1 MSDIN
6 QSLLQWAEEQTDLP
20 AETETDF
27 SSLGELRPTLVRA
40 SAGSGKTYQLTARL
54 LRILLQGAAPE
65 TILATTFTRKAAG
78 EILSRVLLSLAKAA
92 DENDDEG
99 SLESLRSQVGL
110 PTLPRSACLN
120 LLDTLLRNMHR
131 LRICTLDSLFAQIAR
146 SFPFELNLPPAW
158 RLTDEIEEVW
168 MRERAIDQTIT
179 SLDRG
184 EIVSLLSMLGKGEVK
199 RSVTRELMNVVETAY
214 AIQRQADKKAWAKI
228 STPKLPESAAITKAA
243 GEMLTATPKQKT
255 LKAKLQKMGSSLE
268 SRDFACLDGETL
280 ITNIAKSKITGDPI
294 KFGRSVFPD
303 GLQDAFSVLYAIA
316 RSEMLRLLKAQ
327 NEATG
332 SVLQTYDFQIN
343 SLKQA
348 KRALGFDDVSI
359 RLANQF
365 ASLDERSLSMRMDG
379 AVDHLLLDEFQDTS
393 PIQWQ
398 VLRPLALACASGA
411 SDSGQEILTTVA
423 AENAR
428 QVPRSFFCVGDTKQA
443 IYGWRGG
450 VAEIFDAVAQE
461 VPEVEEVSQ
470 NQSFRSSPVIME
482 AVNAIFPRLSKH
494 PIVVD
499 ADPANRA
506 DKSAYE
512 ADAIL
517 QFANRFPEHV
527 TARESLPGHAR
538 FVTSRASD
546 GGADEK
552 RQIVFEDAAIIAKD
566 LVDTAPNKNVGIL
579 TRTNQGVAEMI
590 YLLEQMK
597 VDVSQEG
604 GNPLTD
610 SAAVEI
616 VLSSLMMAEHPGDRR
631 WALHATST
639 TLSEIEDF
647 GPDWIRSMTDDIGI
661 AETVEVLA
669 AQLAPVCDDRDT
681 MRLKQLT
688 RLAIQYET
696 NAAPRLRDF
705 VRMVREKRVE
715 RPQAAPVRVMTVH
728 QSKGLEF
735 DSVILPQLESDLVRA
750 STKPVAMSASPDRP
764 PEGLTRYV
772 GSNHWHF
779 LSRDWQQAFGAATS
793 SSMTEAMCLMYV
805 AMTRSRQSLH
815 MVIPPARKA
824 QYNTKTAA
832 SLVFHALEC
841 DEDPT
846 QPETVLWEIG
856 DPNWMEK

>member
-6 QSLLQWAEEQTDLP
+6 QSLLQWAEEQASESSAADDLP
-20 AETETDF
+20 ADLDV

-78 EILSRVLLSLAKAA
+78 EILSRVLVSLAKAA
-92 DENDDEG
+92 DAEDNEG

-110 PTLPRSACLN
+110 PTLPRSACLK
-120 LLDTLLRNMHR
+120 LLDLLLRNIHR

-158 RLTDEIEEVW
+158 RLTDEIEEGW
-168 MRERAIDQTIT
+168 MRERAIDQTIA

-184 EIVSLLSMLGKGEVK
+184 EIISLLSMLGKGEVK

-214 AIQRQADKKAWAKI
+214 AIQRQADKKAWAKLAA
-228 STPKLPESAAITKAA
+228 PKLPESAAITKAA

-255 LKAKLQKMGSSLE
+255 LKAKLEKMGSALE
-268 SRDFACLDGETL
+268 SREFACLDGETL
-280 ITNIAKSKITGDPI
+280 IANIAKSKLSGDPI
-294 KFGRSVFPD
+294 KFGRSLFPD
-303 GLQDAFSVLYAIA
+303 GLEDAFGVLYSIA

-365 ASLDERSLSMRMDG
+365 ANLDERALSIRMDG

-398 VLRPLALACASGA
+398 VLRPLALACASETA
-411 SDSGQEILTTVA
+411 SSA
-423 AENAR
+423 AADADR
-428 QVPRSFFCVGDTKQA
+428 AVPRSFFCVGDTKQA

-450 VAEIFDAVAQE
+450 VAEIFDAVAKE
-461 VPEVEEVSQ
+461 MPEVEEVSQ
-470 NQSFRSSPVIME
+470 NQSFRSSPIIME
-482 AVNAIFPRLSKH
+482 AVNAIFPRLSRH
-494 PIVVD
+494 PIVTD
-499 ADPANRA
+499 ADPSNRA
-506 DKSAYE
+506 DKSSYQAN
-512 ADAIL
+512 AIL
-517 QFANRFPEHV
+517 QFASCFPMHE
-527 TARESLPGHAR
+527 TARKTLPGHAR
-538 FVTSRASD
+538 LVTSRASD
-546 GGADEK
+546 GGPDEK
-552 RQIVFEDAAIIAKD
+552 RQTCFEDAAIIAKD
-566 LVDTAPNKNVGIL
+566 LVDTAPDKNVGIL

-616 VLSSLMMAEHPGDRR
+616 ILSSLMMAEHPLDKR
-631 WALHATST
+631 WSLHANST
-639 TLSEIEDF
+639 PLIEIQGF
-647 GPDWIRSMTDDIGI
+647 GPDWVRSMTDEYGI
-661 AETVEVLA
+661 AETVEFLA
-669 AQLAPVCDDRDT
+669 SRLAPICDERDT

-688 RLAIQYET
+688 RLAIQYAT
-696 NAAPRLRDF
+696 NPAPRLRDF

-715 RPQAAPVRVMTVH
+715 RPQTAPVRVMTVH

-735 DSVILPQLESDLVRA
+735 DSVILPQLESDLVRP
-750 STKPVAMSASPDRP
+750 STKPVAMVASPYQP
-764 PEGLTRYV
+764 PTGLTRYV
-772 GSNHWHF
+772 GSSHWHF
-779 LSRDWQQAFGAATS
+779 LSKDWQQAFGAATS

-805 AMTRSRQSLH
+805 AMTRARQSLH

-832 SLVFHALEC
+832 SLVFHALGC

-856 DPNWMEK
+856 DPNWTQQN

>member
-6 QSLLQWAEEQTDLP
+6 QSLLQWAEEHTGDP
-20 AETETDF
+20 TETEVDT

-78 EILSRVLLSLAKAA
+78 EILSRVLVSLAKAA
-92 DENDDEG
+92 DENDDDG

-168 MRERAIDQTIT
+168 MRERAIDQTIS

-184 EIVSLLSMLGKGEVK
+184 EIISLLAMLGKGEVK

-214 AIQRQADKKAWAKI
+214 AIQRQADKKAWTKMAA
-228 STPKLPESAAITKAA
+228 PKLPESAAITKAA

-255 LKAKLQKMGSSLE
+255 LKAKLEKMGSAME
-268 SRDFACLDGETL
+268 SREFACLDGETL
-280 ITNIAKSKITGDPI
+280 ITNIAKSKLSGDPI
-294 KFGRSVFPD
+294 KFGRSIFPD
-303 GLQDAFSVLYAIA
+303 GLGEAFKVLYAIA

-365 ASLDERSLSMRMDG
+365 ASLDEQSLSMRMDG

-398 VLRPLALACASGA
+398 VLRPLAVACASSSGGA
-411 SDSGQEILTTVA
+411 TVGDTD
-423 AENAR
+423 R
-428 QVPRSFFCVGDTKQA
+428 PIPRSFFCVGDTKQA

-450 VAEIFDAVAQE
+450 VAEIFDAVAKE

-482 AVNAIFPRLSKH
+482 AVNAIFPRLSRH
-494 PIVVD
+494 PIVTD
-499 ADPANRA
+499 SDPSNRA

-517 QFANRFPEHV
+517 QFSNQFPEHE
-527 TARESLPGHAR
+527 TARKSLPGHAR
-538 FVTSRASD
+538 LVTSRASD

-552 RQIVFEDAAIIAKD
+552 RQTCFEDAAIIAKD
-566 LVDTAPNKNVGIL
+566 LVDSAPEKNVGIL
-579 TRTNQGVAEMI
+579 TRTNKGVAEMI

-597 VDVSQEG
+597 VEVSQEG

-616 VLSSLMMAEHPGDRR
+616 VLSSLMMAEHPGDKR
-631 WALHATST
+631 WSLHANST
-639 TLSEIEDF
+639 PLAEIDDF
-647 GPDWIRSMTDDIGI
+647 GPDWVRRMTDENGI
-661 AETVEVLA
+661 AETVEFLA
-669 AQLAPVCDDRDT
+669 SRLAGICDDRDT

-696 NAAPRLRDF
+696 NPAPRLRDF

-735 DSVILPQLESDLVRA
+735 DSVILPQLESDLVRP
-750 STKPVAMSASPDRP
+750 STKPVAMADSPDQP
-764 PEGLTRYV
+764 PTGLTRYV
-772 GSNHWHF
+772 GSSHWHF
-779 LSRDWQQAFGAATS
+779 LSQDWQQVFGAATS

-805 AMTRSRQSLH
+805 AMTRARQSLH
-815 MVIPPARKA
+815 LVIPPARKA

-832 SLVFHALEC
+832 SLIFHALDC

-856 DPNWMEK
+856 DANWMEM